1 MVGYHHMFLIVQYFK
16 VYSNLNEVFSI
27 NPNLIWVVAIYP
39 NVYANPNE
47 PLLIY
52 PDLFNGTQ
60 VRKLG
65 FVTFNY
71 PVSVTQIR
79 LRLLEF
85 AQMFFFNFGH
95 GNWWQA
101 EAWIAL
107 LAGVVEVP
115 KEHYGNSLSGCGSTT
130 QPFIWEADTSPLRR
144 VKSDVI
150 LPR

>member
-1 MVGYHHMFLIVQYFK
+1 MFLIVQYFK

-101 EAWIAL
+101 EA
-107 LAGVVEVP
+107 
-115 KEHYGNSLSGCGSTT
+115 
-130 QPFIWEADTSPLRR
+130 
-144 VKSDVI
+144 
-150 LPR
+150 